1 MSRDFT
7 GKRVTVLG
15 LGVLSGGVAS
25 ARYFAVR
32 GADVTVTD
40 LQPAEALRKSIE
52 LLAPWPVHYVLG
64 KHRDEDITGADLVV
78 VGPAVRD
85 DSPFLRLARDRGIPL
100 TTETNLVFENC
111 RRPVIG
117 ITGSNGKTTTTRLI
131 GAMFQ
136 AVDPATLVGGN
147 IGRSVLNELAD
158 PDVADGRDEAAEIG
172 NPSGEASGPGAT
184 PGTCPGAATS
194 GDPGTTTGAEGTAA
208 WPTGESPVILELSS
222 FQLHRLAW
230 IRQSPGVAVVTNL
243 SPNHLDWHG
252 TFDAYEEAKQHI
264 VHYQSPEDVVV
275 LNADDK
281 RLRGWA
287 SRCPGRVA
295 WFSMEG
301 PVETGCYVRDGQV
314 VFRDPAGENGAA
326 VKNAP
331 SDERDPV
338 GESGPAEGRD
348 PGIGDG
354 PDERDPNDGRGPP
367 DERGLP
373 GDRCPAGERV
383 VCPVDALRLPGPHN
397 RANLLAA
404 VTAACLWG
412 IPASVIRSTVE
423 TFRGV
428 EHRLEEVAKIND
440 VGFYNDS
447 ACTTPASTITALR
460 AFDAPVVLIAGG
472 YDKGMSFDG
481 MASELVRRARA
492 AVLIGAT
499 ADAIESA
506 IAKAGEAHAAGAKA
520 GETHAAGGKAGT
532 TDALTIA
539 RSESLDDAVRQSA
552 GLARPGDVVVLS
564 PGCASYDMFTN
575 YEERGRRFK
584 EAVAALARD
593 ADDNA

>member
-40 LQPAEALRKSIE
+40 LQPAEALRKSIDA
-52 LLAPWPVHYVLG
+52 LAPWPVRYVLG
-64 KHRDEDITGADLVV
+64 EHRDEDITGADLVV

-111 RRPVIG
+111 RRPIIG

-158 PDVADGRDEAAEIG
+158 Q
-172 NPSGEASGPGAT
+172 AS
-184 PGTCPGAATS
+184 S
-194 GDPGTTTGAEGTAA
+194 R
-208 WPTGESPVILELSS
+208 PVILELSS

-252 TFDAYEEAKQHI
+252 TYDAYEEAKQHI
-264 VHYQSPEDVVV
+264 VHYQSQEDVVV
-275 LNADDK
+275 LNADDE

-287 SRCPGRVA
+287 ASCPGRVA

-314 VFRDPAGENGAA
+314 IYRDTSEGGGASA
-326 VKNAP
+326 KPGPV
-331 SDERDPV
+331 DERDPV
-338 GESGPAEGRD
+338 VGRD
-348 PGIGDG
+348 PVGEGDPDIGD
-354 PDERDPNDGRGPP
+354 PP
-367 DERGLP
+367 
-373 GDRCPAGERV
+373 GERV

-404 VTAACLWG
+404 VTAACLCG

-423 TFRGV
+423 AFRGV
-428 EHRLEEVAKIND
+428 EHRLEEVAVID
-440 VGFYNDS
+440 GVGYYNDS
-447 ACTTPASTITALR
+447 ACTTPASAVTALR

-506 IAKAGEAHAAGAKA
+506 IGKAGVVHAAGVKANATHTADAKSDAALAAGAKS
-520 GETHAAGGKAGT
+520 GT
-532 TDALTIA
+532 SDALAIA
-539 RSESLDDAVRQSA
+539 RSETLDGAVRQSV

-593 ADDNA
+593 ADGIA

>member
-40 LQPAEALRKSIE
+40 LQPAEALRKSIDA
-52 LLAPWPVHYVLG
+52 LAPWPVRYVLG
-64 KHRDEDITGADLVV
+64 EHRNEDITGADLVV

-111 RRPVIG
+111 RRPIIG

-136 AVDPATLVGGN
+136 PVDPATLVGGN
-147 IGRSVLNELAD
+147 IGRSLLNELAD
-158 PDVADGRDEAAEIG
+158 LDVADGQDEATENG
-172 NPSGEASGPGAT
+172 GPTGEASGPGAT
-184 PGTCPGAATS
+184 PGTGPGAT
-194 GDPGTTTGAEGTAA
+194 PGAGSTLVR
-208 WPTGESPVILELSS
+208 PTDESPVILELSS

-230 IRQSPGVAVVTNL
+230 IRQSPCVAVVTNL

-264 VHYQSPEDVVV
+264 VHYQSPEDVAV
-275 LNADDK
+275 LNADDE

-287 SRCPGRVA
+287 ARCPGRVA

-314 VFRDPAGENGAA
+314 VFRGASEGRGASAEHGTPGE
-326 VKNAP
+326 
-331 SDERDPV
+331 RYPV
-338 GESGPAEGRD
+338 GEGGPVEGRD
-348 PGIGDG
+348 PGKGDG
-354 PDERDPNDGRGPP
+354 PDERGPNDKRGTP
-367 DERGLP
+367 
-373 GDRCPAGERV
+373 GERV

-404 VTAACLWG
+404 VTAACLCG
-412 IPASVIRSTVE
+412 IAESVIRSTVE
-423 TFRGV
+423 AFRGV
-428 EHRLEEVAKIND
+428 EHRLEEVAEIND

-499 ADAIESA
+499 ADAIETA
-506 IAKAGEAHAAGAKA
+506 IGKAGVAQTYGAKSDA
-520 GETHAAGGKAGT
+520 ALAAGGKTNATHATGAKSGT
-532 TDALTIA
+532 SDALAIA
-539 RSESLDDAVRQSA
+539 RSNSLDDAVRQSV

-575 YEERGRRFK
+575 YEERGRQFK

-593 ADDNA
+593 ADDIA

>member
-40 LQPAEALRKSIE
+40 LQPAEALRKSIDA
-52 LLAPWPVHYVLG
+52 LAPWPVRYVLG
-64 KHRDEDITGADLVV
+64 EHRDEDITGADLVV

-158 PDVADGRDEAAEIG
+158 PDERADLDELDARV
-172 NPSGEASGPGAT
+172 EAPVNGGPDCKVSGPGAT
-184 PGTCPGAATS
+184 PGICLGATPGA
-194 GDPGTTTGAEGTAA
+194 GGTRVR
-208 WPTGESPVILELSS
+208 PTDESPVILELSS

-230 IRQSPGVAVVTNL
+230 IQQSPGVAVVTNL

-264 VHYQSPEDVVV
+264 VHDQSPEDVVV

-287 SRCPGRVA
+287 VRCPGRVA

-314 VFRDPAGENGAA
+314 VFRGPAAGSAVSESSDASEEHGPADGHDPAGG
-326 VKNAP
+326 
-331 SDERDPV
+331 
-338 GESGPAEGRD
+338 GGPA
-348 PGIGDG
+348 
-354 PDERDPNDGRGPP
+354 
-367 DERGLP
+367 ERGLP
-373 GDRCPAGERV
+373 GERV

-397 RANLLAA
+397 RANLVAA

-428 EHRLEEVAKIND
+428 EHRLEEVAVID
-440 VGFYNDS
+440 GVGYYNDS

-499 ADAIESA
+499 ADAIETA
-506 IAKAGEAHAAGAKA
+506 IGKAGVAQTYRAKSDAALAAGAKSNA
-520 GETHAAGGKAGT
+520 TYTTDAKAGT
-532 TDALTIA
+532 SDALAIA
-539 RSESLDDAVRQSA
+539 RSETLDDAVRQSA

-575 YEERGRRFK
+575 YEERGRQFK

-593 ADDNA
+593 ADDNV

>member
-40 LQPAEALRKSIE
+40 LQPAEALRKSIDA
-52 LLAPWPVHYVLG
+52 LAPWPVRYVLG
-64 KHRDEDITGADLVV
+64 EHRDEDITGADLVV

-85 DSPFLRLARDRGIPL
+85 DSPYLRLARDRGIPL

-111 RRPVIG
+111 RRLIIG

-158 PDVADGRDEAAEIG
+158 PDVADGQDEAAEIG
-172 NPSGEASGPGAT
+172 NPSGEVSDPGAT
-184 PGTCPGAATS
+184 PGTCPGAT
-194 GDPGTTTGAEGTAA
+194 PGAGSTRVR
-208 WPTGESPVILELSS
+208 PTDESPVILELSS

-275 LNADDK
+275 LNADDE

-287 SRCPGRVA
+287 ARCPGRVA

-301 PVETGCYVRDGQV
+301 PVETGCYVQEGQV
-314 VFRDPAGENGAA
+314 VYR
-326 VKNAP
+326 
-331 SDERDPV
+331 S
-338 GESGPAEGRD
+338 PAEGSGVSESSDESEVHGPADGHD
-348 PGIGDG
+348 PVDG
-354 PDERDPNDGRGPP
+354 GGPA
-367 DERGLP
+367 ERGLP
-373 GDRCPAGERV
+373 GERV

-397 RANLLAA
+397 RANLLTA

-423 TFRGV
+423 AFRGV
-428 EHRLEEVAKIND
+428 EHRLEEVAVIDD
-440 VGFYNDS
+440 VGYYNDS

-481 MASELVRRARA
+481 MASEFVRRARA

-506 IAKAGEAHAAGAKA
+506 IAKAGVAHATGRKA
-520 GETHAAGGKAGT
+520 NATHTADAKAGT
-532 TDALTIA
+532 TDALAIA
-539 RSESLDDAVRQSA
+539 RSETLDDAVRQSA

-593 ADDNA
+593 VDDIA

>member
-40 LQPAEALRKSIE
+40 LQPAEALRKSIDA
-52 LLAPWPVHYVLG
+52 LAPWPVRYVLG
-64 KHRDEDITGADLVV
+64 EHRDEDITGADLVV

-111 RRPVIG
+111 GRPIIG

-136 AVDPATLVGGN
+136 PVDPATLVGGN

-158 PDVADGRDEAAEIG
+158 MDVADGQDEAAENG
-172 NPSGEASGPGAT
+172 NPSGEMSDPSATPGTGPGAT
-184 PGTCPGAATS
+184 PGAG
-194 GDPGTTTGAEGTAA
+194 GTRVR
-208 WPTGESPVILELSS
+208 PTDESPVILELSS

-230 IRQSPGVAVVTNL
+230 IRQSPGVALVTNL

-275 LNADDK
+275 LNADDE
-281 RLRGWA
+281 RLRGWEDL
-287 SRCPGRVA
+287 CPGHVS

-314 VFRDPAGENGAA
+314 IYRGPAGENGAA
-326 VKNAP
+326 DKSGGA
-331 SDERDPV
+331 DEHDPDI
-338 GESGPAEGRD
+338 GEG
-348 PGIGDG
+348 
-354 PDERDPNDGRGPP
+354 P

-373 GDRCPAGERV
+373 SERV

-423 TFRGV
+423 AFRGV
-428 EHRLEEVAKIND
+428 EHRLEEVAEIND
-440 VGFYNDS
+440 VDFYNDS

-481 MASELVRRARA
+481 MASVLVRRARA

-499 ADAIESA
+499 ADAIETA
-506 IAKAGEAHAAGAKA
+506 IAKAGVVHAAGTKA
-520 GETHAAGGKAGT
+520 NASHTADVKAGT

-539 RSESLDDAVRQSA
+539 RSYSLDDAVRQSA

-593 ADDNA
+593 ADYNA

>member
-25 ARYFAVR
+25 ARYFAER

-40 LQPAEALRKSIE
+40 LQPAEALRKSIDA
-52 LLAPWPVHYVLG
+52 LGPWPVHYVLG
-64 KHRDEDITGADLVV
+64 EHRDEDITGADLVV

-111 RRPVIG
+111 RRPIIG

-131 GAMFQ
+131 GAMFH

-158 PDVADGRDEAAEIG
+158 LDVADGQD
-172 NPSGEASGPGAT
+172 EASGPGAT
-184 PGTCPGAATS
+184 PGTCPGATTS

-275 LNADDK
+275 LNADDE

-287 SRCPGRVA
+287 ARCPGRVA
-295 WFSMEG
+295 WFSMVG
-301 PVETGCYVRDGQV
+301 PVETGCYVREGQV
-314 VFRDPAGENGAA
+314 VYR
-326 VKNAP
+326 
-331 SDERDPV
+331 S
-338 GESGPAEGRD
+338 PAEGSGVSESSDESEEHGPADGHD
-348 PGIGDG
+348 PVDG
-354 PDERDPNDGRGPP
+354 GGPA
-367 DERGLP
+367 ERGLP
-373 GDRCPAGERV
+373 GERV

-404 VTAACLWG
+404 VTAASLWG

-423 TFRGV
+423 AFRGV
-428 EHRLEEVAKIND
+428 EHRLEEVAVID
-440 VGFYNDS
+440 GVGYYNDS

-499 ADAIESA
+499 ADAIEAA
-506 IAKAGEAHAAGAKA
+506 I
-520 GETHAAGGKAGT
+520 GKAGT

-539 RSESLDDAVRQSA
+539 RSYSLDDAVRQSA

-593 ADDNA
+593 ADDIA

>member
-40 LQPAEALRKSIE
+40 LQPAEALRKSIDA
-52 LLAPWPVHYVLG
+52 LAPWPVRYVLG
-64 KHRDEDITGADLVV
+64 EHRDEDITGADLVV

-158 PDVADGRDEAAEIG
+158 PDVADGQDEAAENG

-184 PGTCPGAATS
+184 PGTGPGAT
-194 GDPGTTTGAEGTAA
+194 PGAGSTRVR
-208 WPTGESPVILELSS
+208 PTDESPVILELSS

-264 VHYQSPEDVVV
+264 VHDQSPEDVAV
-275 LNADDK
+275 LNADDE

-287 SRCPGRVA
+287 ARCPGRVA

-314 VFRDPAGENGAA
+314 VFRGPAAGNAVSESSDASEEHGPADGHDPADGG
-326 VKNAP
+326 
-331 SDERDPV
+331 
-338 GESGPAEGRD
+338 GPA
-348 PGIGDG
+348 
-354 PDERDPNDGRGPP
+354 
-367 DERGLP
+367 ERGLP
-373 GDRCPAGERV
+373 GERV

-412 IPASVIRSTVE
+412 IPASVIRSTVG

-428 EHRLEEVAKIND
+428 EHRLEELAEIND

-499 ADAIESA
+499 ADAIEAA
-506 IAKAGEAHAAGAKA
+506 IAKAGVAHAAGANA
-520 GETHAAGGKAGT
+520 GAALAAGGNANATHTADAKAGT
-532 TDALTIA
+532 SDALAIG
-539 RSESLDDAVRQSA
+539 RSNSLDDAVRQSA

-593 ADDNA
+593 ADDIA